1 MFFCY
6 PLCDS
11 FCLFPNLSQQQ
22 LYRNIPFIEFVL
34 TFQYFSIVVVTNS
47 YVQRL
52 TAFFEL
58 DQVSSPATP
67 GQSSSSVSVN
77 FFFSFAHKIPDI
89 FQ

>member
-1 MFFCY
+1 M
-6 PLCDS
+6 PL
-11 FCLFPNLSQQQ
+11 
-22 LYRNIPFIEFVL
+22 IEFVL

-67 GQSSSSVSVN
+67 GQSSSVSVN
-77 FFFSFAHKIPDI
+77 FFFLLHTKSLAFFNDSSTCKSHPNLSQIKNDP
-89 FQ
+89 